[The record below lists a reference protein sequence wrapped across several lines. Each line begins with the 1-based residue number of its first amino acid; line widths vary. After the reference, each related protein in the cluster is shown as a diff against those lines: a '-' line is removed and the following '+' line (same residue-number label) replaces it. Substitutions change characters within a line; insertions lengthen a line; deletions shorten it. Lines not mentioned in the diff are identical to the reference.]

1 MLKNDELWDGWW
13 RHLNLDL
20 GGAQSLVQS
29 DDSIIIFDF
38 KHSYYDQRFC
48 IKEKLLSL
56 ILIIKYLL
64 FYKKKKYKLF
74 SISKRE
80 TGNGIHSMVFYGF
93 YNLGLCEFGKS
104 LSFRSDFESEHF
116 KIITVNKYHR
126 SQIKCNCWTNCHKSE
141 KPSICQSVTFRKFRD
156 SRIIFT
162 EIKLFRF
169 YWTGQIIFLKFFCKI
184 FGKIGIFRR

>member
-1 MLKNDELWDGWW
+1 MCPEEDSCPKKQNILLKNDELWDGWW

-64 FYKKKKYKLF
+64 FYKNKNTIYNFNFEKRNWKWSLFDTLLWFLEFRSFGVIFTKSLF
-74 SISKRE
+74 SEVILK
-80 TGNGIHSMVFYGF
+80 
-93 YNLGLCEFGKS
+93 
-104 LSFRSDFESEHF
+104 
-116 KIITVNKYHR
+116 VN
-126 SQIKCNCWTNCHKSE
+126 I
-141 KPSICQSVTFRKFRD
+141 
-156 SRIIFT
+156 
-162 EIKLFRF
+162 
-169 YWTGQIIFLKFFCKI
+169 LK
-184 FGKIGIFRR
+184 

>member
-1 MLKNDELWDGWW
+1 
-13 RHLNLDL
+13 
-20 GGAQSLVQS
+20 
-29 DDSIIIFDF
+29 
-38 KHSYYDQRFC
+38 
-48 IKEKLLSL
+48 
-56 ILIIKYLL
+56 
-64 FYKKKKYKLF
+64 
-74 SISKRE
+74 
-80 TGNGIHSMVFYGF
+80 MVFYGF

-104 LSFRSDFESEHF
+104 LSFRSDFESEYF

-169 YWTGQIIFLKFFCKI
+169 YWTGKIIFLNFFVKSLVKLVYLE
-184 FGKIGIFRR
+184 GKRSENESRTDGTVTNDDGRGKEARAMD